1 MASYSIT
8 LFALSVFTLAAQDH
22 SAAAGPSDA
31 GGPSTV
37 ERMTNGSPQS
47 GADATLDARRL
58 SARKFWADGKI
69 ADAADEYR
77 QVLRADQSTAKPNPH
92 VGADLF
98 SLGSVLVELNRL
110 DEAKSCFEQAL
121 AFFHDRPVDAAEVR
135 LSLAGIQVI
144 EGAFAEAENSLKNA
158 IDAFTSG
165 VGVNDIR
172 TARAWNISAWL
183 YTIWG
188 RMNEA
193 EGASRKAEAI
203 ADRVLAPDSVERCRF
218 LDYRAEYLAAIGRF
232 ADAEKLWRKAT
243 DLLQKAA
250 GNANPQ
256 YDAVYLHLAQAYS
269 WTGDY
274 KPAQEMLKQFLDI
287 ERKIA
292 PTGSIAQA
300 VGLAELGN
308 TYTQLHRY
316 PDAESYLAGSV
327 DMLAR
332 LPNAVPLTNAFV
344 EAYFGDYYMSRG
356 RWLDAEN
363 SYRKALDL
371 RRQAAPGSALV
382 AGSMSGLAAAL
393 EKLKRKDE
401 AKKYREEAQAILAV
415 QHNPAYSG
423 DTVDVKSFRGK

>member
-1 MASYSIT
+1 MVSYLIA
-8 LFALSVFTLAAQDH
+8 LFALGVFTLAAQDEN
-22 SAAAGPSDA
+22 AAAASDS
-31 GGPSTV
+31 GSLSTA
-37 ERMTNGSPQS
+37 ERMTNGLSQS
-47 GADATLDARRL
+47 RADATLDGKRQ
-58 SARKFWADGKI
+58 SARKFWAEGKI
-69 ADAADEYR
+69 TNAADEYR
-77 QVLRADQSTAKPNPH
+77 EVLRADQTGAKPNPH
-92 VGADLF
+92 AGADLF

-144 EGAFAEAENSLKNA
+144 EGAFAEAESSLKNA
-158 IDAFTSG
+158 INAFTSG

-193 EGASRKAEAI
+193 EGASKKAEAI

-243 DLLQKAA
+243 ELLQKSA

-287 ERKIA
+287 EKTIA
-292 PTGSIAQA
+292 PMGSIAQA

-308 TYTQLHRY
+308 TFTQLHQYR
-316 PDAESYLAGSV
+316 DAESNLTSSM

-344 EAYFGDYYMSRG
+344 GAYFGDYYMSRG
-356 RWLDAEN
+356 RWLDAEI
-363 SYRKALDL
+363 SYRKALEL
-371 RRQAAPGSALV
+371 RQHAAPDSALV
-382 AGSMSGLAAAL
+382 AGAMSELAAAL

-423 DTVDVKSFRGK
+423 DTVDVKAFRGK